1 MFLHLLNNEQREL
14 FLDLAI
20 KATEANG
27 VVEIEEK
34 NMLKAFSL
42 EMQIPFRYT
51 TKKTTDEILSRLSD
65 ITTEKEK
72 KILAFEL
79 IGILLADGIYDEEEK
94 TFMIQI
100 SERAN
105 ISMDVIEKMI
115 NVLDEY
121 RNIYEKICDIVL
133 K

>member
-34 NMLKAFSL
+34 NMLKAFSI

-72 KILAFEL
+72 KILSFEL

-121 RNIYEKICDIVL
+121 RNIFEKICDIVL